1 MPDKPTVTDEHLKKY
16 EAIMG
21 TQVKPASSSAP
32 ASPSTGNASSVSK
45 LLSSIPKPKG
55 IGNKIFIFTGK
66 KKIIMDGSERE
77 VEKIK
82 TVDAGKEAKKQEEA
96 TKTATPPTSEKDAK
110 PEVKKQETELK
121 KTSEKKKFPR
131 ALIVFG
137 VIIFVA
143 VWAGIWAYLLGYF
156 SL

>member
-16 EAIMG
+16 EAIMN
-21 TQVKPASSSAP
+21 TSVKPAPSSA
-32 ASPSTGNASSVSK
+32 SPVSTQSSASSVSK

-82 TVDAGKEAKKQEEA
+82 TVDAGKEAKKHPEPIKSVETPESKDIKPTPAKKEE
-96 TKTATPPTSEKDAK
+96 EG
-110 PEVKKQETELK
+110 
-121 KTSEKKKFPR
+121 KKKGERKPFPR
-131 ALIVFG
+131 VIIIIG
-137 VIIFVA
+137 VILFVA

-156 SL
+156 TL